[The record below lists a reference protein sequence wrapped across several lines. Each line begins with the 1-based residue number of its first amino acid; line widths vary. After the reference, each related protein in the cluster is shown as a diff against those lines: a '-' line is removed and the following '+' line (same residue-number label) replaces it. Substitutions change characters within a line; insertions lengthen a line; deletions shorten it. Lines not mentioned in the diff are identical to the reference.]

1 MVESKFLISK
11 NEPKRDGSKI
21 CMLGSGCK
29 NLSSYPLETIG
40 VNKEKI
46 GENWWKTGLTQNK
59 KSGQSMIFSV

>member
-21 CMLGSGCK
+21 CMLSSGCK

-40 VNKEKI
+40 VNKEK
-46 GENWWKTGLTQNK
+46 NWRKLVKDRLNSKQKVWSKHD
-59 KSGQSMIFSV
+59 S